1 VLIAGELAMPS
12 TKQSV
17 PKHMALARNPPVAID
32 RFSLF
37 ISELGLIDFSISIGI

>member
-1 VLIAGELAMPS
+1 LIARELAMP
-12 TKQSV
+12 TARQTV

-37 ISELGLIDFSISIGI
+37 ISELGLIDFFISIGI